1 MSNSNNG
8 ISIKHIFVNN
18 INALRDKIK
27 VLYNYLNSNINTEKD
42 LINILE
48 EKLFNFNP
56 DIKQEINYLK
66 IYYDTDKETISEF
79 FNEAKNIFKEL
90 KTSFKSL
97 KNNFNINNNQAQFN
111 LYPINLNNNNNNFGN
126 FDKILNEIGYNN
138 DELNLKTR
146 SSTPV
151 SITMKNNTDN
161 YTASQNYYKKYILLQ
176 DEFGNKNKEINNL
189 KLKLKM
195 LEENK
200 NHLLVELNKIKN
212 INKEYNQQIKE
223 LKKDYED
230 LQSKYNKLEYIC
242 NDFRS
247 EDKKNSELIEEFN
260 IKMIAKGAREKNRS
274 QDMNIDNPGL
284 QSIKDK
290 YRNINYKYKT
300 LVNLF
305 TKLINVIKLEEAN
318 KNIIN
323 DIVKILSG

>member
-66 IYYDTDKETISEF
+66 VYYDADKETISEF

-176 DEFGNKNKEINNL
+176 DEFANKNKEINNL

-200 NHLLVELNKIKN
+200 NHLLVELNKKKN

-290 YRNINYKYKT
+290 YRNINYKYNT

-305 TKLINVIKLEEAN
+305 TKLINVIKLDEAN

>member
-66 IYYDTDKETISEF
+66 VYYDADKETISEF

-176 DEFGNKNKEINNL
+176 DEFANKNKEINNL

-323 DIVKILSG
+323 DIFKILSG

>member
-290 YRNINYKYKT
+290 YRNINYKYNT

>member
-66 IYYDTDKETISEF
+66 IYYDADKETISEF

-97 KNNFNINNNQAQFN
+97 KSNFNINNNQAQFN

-195 LEENK
+195 FEENK

>member
-290 YRNINYKYKT
+290 YRNINYKYNT

-305 TKLINVIKLEEAN
+305 TKLINVIKLDEAN

>member
-66 IYYDTDKETISEF
+66 VYYDADKETISEF

-195 LEENK
+195 FEENK

>member
-66 IYYDTDKETISEF
+66 IYYDADKETISEF

-97 KNNFNINNNQAQFN
+97 KSNFNINNNQAQFN

-126 FDKILNEIGYNN
+126 FDKKLNEIVYNN

-195 LEENK
+195 FEENK

>member
-176 DEFGNKNKEINNL
+176 DEFGNKNKEINYL

-290 YRNINYKYKT
+290 YRNINYKYNT

>member
-66 IYYDTDKETISEF
+66 VYYDADKETISEF

-200 NHLLVELNKIKN
+200 NHLLVELNKIKI

-290 YRNINYKYKT
+290 YRNINYKYNT

-305 TKLINVIKLEEAN
+305 TKLINVIKLDEAN

>member
-1 MSNSNNG
+1 M
-8 ISIKHIFVNN
+8 
-18 INALRDKIK
+18 
-27 VLYNYLNSNINTEKD
+27 
-42 LINILE
+42 
-48 EKLFNFNP
+48 
-56 DIKQEINYLK
+56 
-66 IYYDTDKETISEF
+66 
-79 FNEAKNIFKEL
+79 

-126 FDKILNEIGYNN
+126 FDKILNEIVYNN

-176 DEFGNKNKEINNL
+176 DEFGNKNKEINNI

-195 LEENK
+195 FEENK